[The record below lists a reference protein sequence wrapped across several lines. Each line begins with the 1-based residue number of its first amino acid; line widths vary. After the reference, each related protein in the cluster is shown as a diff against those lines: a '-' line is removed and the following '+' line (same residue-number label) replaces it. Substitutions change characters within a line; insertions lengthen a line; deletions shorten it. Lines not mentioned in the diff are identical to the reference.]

1 MTMVASTKIN
11 SRFYNAIS
19 ILCACLVPLLVTG
32 PSLPDLI
39 ISSLSIWF
47 LYYTLKNKI
56 YYIYKNTYFYFFIGF
71 WLVCIL
77 ASLLSDNFVFSL
89 KASLFYV
96 RICIFALLI
105 FYLIDQ
111 NKKILDYFY
120 YSFIISFSFLIIDGY
135 FQYFMGS
142 NLFGYSS
149 KRVSSFFGSELILG
163 SYLTRL
169 FPLLNAIF
177 IVRSNKNNFEVYLIL
192 SLFILIYILI
202 FITQERAAFFL
213 FNLSNFFVII
223 LISNY
228 KFLRIA
234 ASIISLCLIFFAS
247 FKDERL
253 HNRYI
258 ATLIQNEDLNTN
270 KIVFFTIGHDSLMK
284 TAWNMFLDKPILG
297 HGPKMFRVKCSNPE
311 YAVGEYPC
319 DIHPHN
325 FYFQLLAETGIIGFS
340 FLAGIFCHIIYLS
353 IKHIY
358 QYFIHKIKFLSDYQ
372 ICLLSGFL
380 ITIWPLTTNG
390 NFFTNYL
397 MLLYGLQM
405 GFFRKKL

>member
-1 MTMVASTKIN
+1 LS
-11 SRFYNAIS
+11 S
-19 ILCACLVPLLVTG
+19 I
-32 PSLPDLI
+32 
-39 ISSLSIWF
+39 
-47 LYYTLKNKI
+47 
-56 YYIYKNTYFYFFIGF
+56 
-71 WLVCIL
+71 
-77 ASLLSDNFVFSL
+77 LSDNFLFSL
-89 KASLFYV
+89 KASFFYI
-96 RICIFALLI
+96 RIGIFALLI

-120 YSFIISFSFLIIDGY
+120 YSFIITFSFLIIDGY
-135 FQYFMGS
+135 FQYFVGS

-149 KRVSSFFGSELILG
+149 QRVSSFFGSELILG

-169 FPLLNAIF
+169 FPLLYAIF
-177 IVRSNKNNFEVYLIL
+177 IVRSNKHNFEVYLIL

-213 FNLSNFFVII
+213 FNLSNFFIII

>member
-1 MTMVASTKIN
+1 MTTVVSTKIN
-11 SRFYNAIS
+11 SHFYNAIS

-96 RICIFALLI
+96 RIGIFALLI

-120 YSFIISFSFLIIDGY
+120 YSFIITFSFLIIDGY

-169 FPLLNAIF
+169 FPLLYAIF
-177 IVRSNKNNFEVYLIL
+177 IVRSNKHNFEVYLIL
-192 SLFILIYILI
+192 SLFILIYILV

-213 FNLSNFFVII
+213 FNLSNFFIII

-234 ASIISLCLIFFAS
+234 ASIISLCLIFFAF
-247 FKDERL
+247 FKDEQL

-258 ATLIQNEDLNTN
+258 ATLIQNDDLNTN
-270 KIVFFTIGHDSLMK
+270 KIVFFTINHDSLMK

-297 HGPKMFRVKCSNPE
+297 HGPKMFRVKCSNPQ

-340 FLAGIFCHIIYLS
+340 FLAGIFCYIIYLS

-358 QYFIHKIKFLSDYQ
+358 QYFIHRIKFLSDYQ